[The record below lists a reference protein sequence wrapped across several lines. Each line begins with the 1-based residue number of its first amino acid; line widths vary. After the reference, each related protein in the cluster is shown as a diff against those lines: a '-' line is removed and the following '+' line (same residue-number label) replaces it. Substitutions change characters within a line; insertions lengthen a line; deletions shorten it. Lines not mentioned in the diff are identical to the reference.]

1 MSKIKACQARK
12 ILDSRGDWTIE
23 SEVTLESGVS
33 ASASVP
39 QGKSTGSREAI
50 SLPAEQ
56 ALVNVDTRINEVLKG
71 MEVSDQGGVDRKM
84 LELDAT
90 HNKSNLGANAIL
102 SISLATA
109 RAATQEDGSS
119 LWSHL
124 RNLYRDKIDN
134 KAPRLFINCIN
145 GGVHAGSGLEIQE
158 YIVVPKFDTIRESIE
173 FGAEFY
179 KKLKEIL
186 TEAFGPTAAEIG
198 DEGGFAPHMTDNV
211 APLQYMRQALS
222 KLDAEDKAELGIDA
236 AANTIKR
243 SPNELRRWY
252 REMRDKY
259 DLLFVEDP
267 FNENNID
274 DFVTLAHEFNGRP
287 MIIGDDL
294 TTTDSKEIEKA
305 ALAGAVNGV
314 IIKPNQIGT
323 LTETFEAIRVA
334 RNNNLFVIIS
344 HRSGETN
351 DDFIADLAW
360 AVGAD
365 GIKLGAPARGERV
378 AKYNRLLEI
387 EENRPCLT
395 SHTSCTP

>member
-1 MSKIKACQARK
+1 MSKIKACQSRK

-23 SEVTLESGVS
+23 SKVTLESGVS
-33 ASASVP
+33 ASASIP
-39 QGKSTGSREAI
+39 QGKSTGSREAM

-71 MEVSDQGGVDRKM
+71 MEVRDQGGVDRKM
-84 LELDAT
+84 LELDGT
-90 HNKSNLGANAIL
+90 QNKSNLGANSIL
-102 SISLATA
+102 SISIAVA
-109 RAATQEDGSS
+109 RVAALEDGLP

-124 RNLYRDKIDN
+124 RNLYGNKIDN
-134 KAPRLFINCIN
+134 KTPRLFINCIN

-158 YIVVPKFDTIRESIE
+158 YVVVPKFDTVRESIE

-186 TEAFGPTAAEIG
+186 TEAFGPTAAEVG
-198 DEGGFAPHMTDNV
+198 DEGGFAPHMTDNI
-211 APLQYMRQALS
+211 APLQYMKQALS
-222 KLDAEDKAELGIDA
+222 ELGAENKAELGIDA
-236 AANTIKR
+236 AASEIKR
-243 SPNELRRWY
+243 SSDELSKWY

-259 DLLFVEDP
+259 NLFYIEDP
-267 FNENNID
+267 FGENNMD
-274 DFVTLAHEFNGRP
+274 DFVTLAREFGGRP

-305 ALAGAVNGV
+305 VLAGAINGV

-387 EENRPCLT
+387 EESEPCSVNT
-395 SHTSCTP
+395 QR